1 MTQVELGEYFD
12 NARLVA
18 TQLYNYIDMGDLEN
32 PFKSEM
38 RPIKSWGLSA
48 IAGVSIRDVVSFKR
62 HKFSDN
68 TSRL

>member
-12 NARLVA
+12 DARLVA

-62 HKFSDN
+62 HQFSDN